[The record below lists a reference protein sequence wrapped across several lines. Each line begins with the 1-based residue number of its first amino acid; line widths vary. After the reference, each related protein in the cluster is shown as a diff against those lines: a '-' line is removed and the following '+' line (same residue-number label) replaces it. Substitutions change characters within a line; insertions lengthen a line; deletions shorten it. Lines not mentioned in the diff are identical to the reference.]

1 MNKVSVIIPNYN
13 NAHYL
18 GKAIQS
24 VLRQSFKDYEIIV
37 VDDGSTDNSKDVVST
52 FGDKV
57 RYIWQENKGLGGA
70 RNTGINASNTEFIGL
85 LDADDE
91 WKPFYLEKMMS
102 LVQRHPDAA
111 VYYSAARGMDATSW

>member
-1 MNKVSVIIPNYN
+1 MVSVIIPNYN

-18 GKAIQS
+18 KKRYTKYSNQT
-24 VLRQSFKDYEIIV
+24 FTDYEIIV
-37 VDDGSTDNSKDVVST
+37 VDDGSTDNSKEVVDA

-70 RNTGINASNTEFIGL
+70 RNTGIRASNAEFVGL

-91 WKPFYLEKMMS
+91 WRPDYLEKMML
-102 LVQRHPDAA
+102 LVHNILKRC
-111 VYYSAARGMDATSW
+111 VYYSGAQGMDASGK